1 MTIILMY
8 TLSCFEVKHSTVKS
22 NDSLHLQMNSS
33 PVEANNLKSVPFETN
48 NLNIN
53 NFYYHA
59 LCLARQKKHLE
70 SLIQMSI
77 TH

>member
-22 NDSLHLQMNSS
+22 NDSLHFQMNSS
-33 PVEANNLKSVPFETN
+33 PVEANNSKSVPFETN

-53 NFYYHA
+53 SHV
-59 LCLARQKKHLE
+59 LCLARQKKGLE
-70 SLIQMSI
+70 LLIQMSI